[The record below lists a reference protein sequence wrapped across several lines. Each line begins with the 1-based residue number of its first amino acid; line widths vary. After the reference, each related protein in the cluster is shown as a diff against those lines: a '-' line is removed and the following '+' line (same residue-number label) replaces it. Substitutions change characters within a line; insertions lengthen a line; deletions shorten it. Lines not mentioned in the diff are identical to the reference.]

1 MEKKSSNGAAR
12 QGLDVKKNRGQ
23 VIWEYKGQEENDRG
37 AGDCILQVCCFC
49 ICQFISGYCGDSC
62 G

>member
-12 QGLDVKKNRGQ
+12 QGMDVKKNRGQ
-23 VIWEYKGQEENDRG
+23 VRGQYKGLEEHDRG